1 MREHTHLPAMMG
13 FVRKHVTQ
21 HLRAGGPSPSP
32 AVSAELLD
40 AAARTSERFGQ
51 HLRAASGALG

>member
-1 MREHTHLPAMMG
+1 VS
-13 FVRKHVTQ
+13 FVTKHVTQ

-32 AVSAELLD
+32 AVSAELLH